1 MLIVE
6 IKSPHSLGTLIEWK
20 HDPPLINCNVA
31 PARPHSLGTLIEWKQ
46 KDQTKSRIYLV
57 PNKWGLNSCLS
68 LSTHQFIQCSL
79 FPVP

>member
-1 MLIVE
+1 METKNLD
-6 IKSPHSLGTLIEWK
+6 LGLS
-20 HDPPLINCNVA
+20 HMSS
-31 PARPHSLGTLIEWKQ
+31 PHSLGTLIEWKQ